1 MTHDDVERGPTYEAL
16 GRAQVVVDH
25 ERWRHVLDRH
35 PELDEMLEAVNDL
48 IKAPDE
54 VFVDPHDTFHLIK
67 KLTDGPSDF
76 LVAIVRRNGPK
87 VRLIT
92 AYCTNVR
99 RKERRYRKFRK
110 LALS

>member
-1 MTHDDVERGPTYEAL
+1 MGNETTTLIPEADTGKVRVSRRRTRTHLVK
-16 GRAQVVVDH
+16 
-25 ERWRHVLDRH
+25 
-35 PELDEMLEAVNDL
+35 N
-48 IKAPDE
+48 
-54 VFVDPHDTFHLIK
+54 
-67 KLTDGPSDF
+67 LTDGPSDF